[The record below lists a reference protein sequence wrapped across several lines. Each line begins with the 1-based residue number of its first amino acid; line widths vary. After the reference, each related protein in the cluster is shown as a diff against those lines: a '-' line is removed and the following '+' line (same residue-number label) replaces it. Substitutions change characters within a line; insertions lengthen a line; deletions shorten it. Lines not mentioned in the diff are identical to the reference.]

1 MSTLLKFISIILVI
15 TLVTP
20 VFVGCASSNFKQNSE
35 STADTNNVDEGSED
49 IIDSKPPENE
59 DLNIISNGKSDYV
72 IVYDSDVEAFETAGL
87 SLSNYINDQF
97 GVSLAVY
104 SDQNVPSNNTKRI
117 IIGDVDRNAL
127 YVKNKLNEF
136 NDFAI
141 DVCGD
146 DLVLYRYGYLKY
158 TIKAIP
164 SPNGKKFVF
173 NTFGDPAMSM
183 TNFVL

>member
-20 VFVGCASSNFKQNSE
+20 VFVGCASSNSKQNVE

-117 IIGDVDRNAL
+117 IIGDADRNAL

-141 DVCGD
+141 DVC
-146 DLVLYRYGYLKY
+146 
-158 TIKAIP
+158 
-164 SPNGKKFVF
+164 
-173 NTFGDPAMSM
+173 
-183 TNFVL
+183 

>member
-35 STADTNNVDEGSED
+35 STADTNNVYEGSED

-87 SLSNYINDQF
+87 SLSNCINDQF

-117 IIGDVDRNAL
+117 IIGDADTCVQIVVRSHPNWTSSL
-127 YVKNKLNEF
+127 VWLPKPPHVFGVVFVVK
-136 NDFAI
+136 
-141 DVCGD
+141 
-146 DLVLYRYGYLKY
+146 
-158 TIKAIP
+158 
-164 SPNGKKFVF
+164 
-173 NTFGDPAMSM
+173 
-183 TNFVL
+183 

>member
-104 SDQNVPSNNTKRI
+104 SDQNVPINNTKRI
-117 IIGDVDRNAL
+117 IIGDADRNAV
-127 YVKNKLNEF
+127 YVKNKL
-136 NDFAI
+136 
-141 DVCGD
+141 
-146 DLVLYRYGYLKY
+146 RKY
-158 TIKAIP
+158 TSK
-164 SPNGKKFVF
+164 
-173 NTFGDPAMSM
+173 T
-183 TNFVL
+183 